1 VLRPHGLRRGLS
13 LLLLASTAVASTGVA
28 RTSADAAPRRPVGA
42 VTFAHV
48 NTFTHRLTVHGWAY
62 DPGRPHRRVTVRL
75 RTPHHVVTTARTNRR
90 SGRVDRAH
98 HIHGR
103 HAFAVSLPWHRPA
116 YAVRA
121 LSRGVGTGPRVRLD
135 SRRVRHVRPAPGKR
149 IVSVARR
156 YVGKVPYR
164 YGGSSPRSGF
174 DCSGYVMYVYRHAR
188 VRRLPHSAQRQRET
202 RGMHPIRR
210 SHARPGDL
218 IFYLRH
224 GYAYHVAIFAGH
236 HMEYA
241 ATEPGQRIRHQRIW
255 GHNLVFKSD
264 WH

>member
-1 VLRPHGLRRGLS
+1 M
-13 LLLLASTAVASTGVA
+13 LLLAATAVASTGITTTA
-28 RTSADAAPRRPVGA
+28 ADAAPQRPVGA
-42 VTFAHV
+42 VTFAHL

-62 DPGRPHRRVTVRL
+62 DPGRPHRPVSVRL
-75 RTPHHVVTTARTNRR
+75 RTPHHRIVITRARRPSSRLDHARNIR
-90 SGRVDRAH
+90 
-98 HIHGR
+98 GR
-103 HAFAVSLPWHRPA
+103 HAFAVSIRWHRPA

-121 LSRGVGTGPRVRLD
+121 LTRGVGKGRLVRVD
-135 SRRVRHVRPAPGKR
+135 SRRVKHVRPAPGKR
-149 IVSVARR
+149 IVTVARR

-174 DCSGYVMYVYRHAR
+174 DCSGYVMYVYRHAH

-202 RGMHPIRR
+202 RGMHAIRR

-218 IFYLRH
+218 IFYLHH

-236 HMEYA
+236 HMDYA
-241 ATEPGQRIRHQRIW
+241 ATEPGQRIQHQRIW
-255 GHNLVFKSD
+255 GRNLVFKSD